1 MNKKII
7 GISDGTHLIP
17 VSWKLNADIADADV
31 PLHNAIIMGAVMAR
45 KIDTMRLW
53 DGTINISEKFG
64 LTDSIIDTINSTVAN
79 ISETAKA
86 IPQYGNNSAITCV
99 FNPVNS
105 DIDDIVSTV
114 ATENITIISKI
125 RTEDV

>member
-17 VSWKLNADIADADV
+17 VSWKLNAGVADTDV

-45 KIDTMRLW
+45 KIDVMRLW

-64 LTDSIIDTINSTVAN
+64 LTDSSIGTINSTIAN
-79 ISETAKA
+79 ISETAIA
-86 IPQYGNNSAITCV
+86 ISQYGNNSAIACV
-99 FNPVNS
+99 IPPINS
-105 DIDDIVSTV
+105 DISDLESTVSTPII
-114 ATENITIISKI
+114 TEKII
-125 RTEDV
+125 TEDI

>member
-1 MNKKII
+1 MNKKIV

-17 VSWKLNADIADADV
+17 VSWKLNAGVADADV

-64 LTDSIIDTINSTVAN
+64 LTNSSIGTINSTILN
-79 ISETAKA
+79 ISETAEVTT
-86 IPQYGNNSAITCV
+86 QYGNNSTIVCV
-99 FNPVNS
+99 IPYVDS
-105 DIDDIVSTV
+105 EIDDIVSTV
-114 ATENITIISKI
+114 SAPIITEKII
-125 RTEDV
+125 TEDV